1 MIWQK
6 GIIAAVLAATGVR
19 AGGIGDLIIEG
30 MTRGNPSYERRMAEV
45 AKRSLVLRGAL
56 LEVRQSQGSEA
67 AMNPNGTLNMTLW
80 DGIANSAC
88 VEALQALPEASN
100 PSGTC
105 VCYNLPVLNQ
115 TQGTFLADLRLYQL
129 GTATGD
135 FAGIPPEKVEVGL
148 RYRGASVSPTS
159 PETAAQKVVG
169 ARLDKRQSPAKLNGD
184 LKLLQTYMF
193 IGQIDKEQMKADMS
207 M

>member
-6 GIIAAVLAATGVR
+6 GIIAAALAVAGVQ
-19 AGGIGDLIIEG
+19 AGGIGELIVEG
-30 MTRGNPSYERRMAEV
+30 MSRNSPSYERRMAEI
-45 AKRSLVLRGAL
+45 AKRSLVLRGAM
-56 LEVRQSQGSEA
+56 LEIRQSQGTEA
-67 AMNPNGTLNMTLW
+67 LMNPNGTLNMTLW
-80 DGIANSAC
+80 DAIANSAC
-88 VEALQALPEASN
+88 IEALRALPEASN

-105 VCYNLPVLNQ
+105 VCYNLPALNQ

-135 FAGIPPEKVEVGL
+135 FAGIPPERIEVGL
-148 RYRGASVSPTS
+148 RYKGASVSPTS

-169 ARLDKRQSPAKLNGD
+169 AAVTARQSPGELNGD

-193 IGQIDKEQMKADMS
+193 LGQIDQAQTRPDMS